1 MSKRLFRSGESLL
14 KLGASKLM
22 EKYES
27 QVKRVN
33 ARVSDVFRVLSD
45 MRSMKLLMDAMN
57 NPQTKQVFM
66 STLPEDKRAEYE
78 KAQSKLAEVVKDLS
92 FTRDTI
98 ACNTAL
104 GSIGVRVADRELNKT
119 IKISSDKSPLGFD
132 VWAQVKELSL
142 NETALKLTL
151 KADIPFVIKTMFS
164 SKLEKLNQAIEQG
177 AAILAQLP
185 YGSLCQKLD
194 DNGWN
199 DKTLEA

>member
-1 MSKRLFRSGESLL
+1 
-14 KLGASKLM
+14 M